1 MRELHGYHGEH
12 ARHARDPHAPADN
25 PATRAH
31 DHPKHAARDSLKPR
45 MLLDPEARKA
55 ARLDYQ
61 RKVEA
66 AEAEYAARHARP
78 GPGDQPRPPHQRRP
92 QQPKPEHAP
101 PESRDQP
108 AAKIAGRE
116 KPPGRQ
122 REEGRTPERPRLPK
136 TDTVDMLARNGLAVA
151 SVAVAFNLLP
161 DSWEKVAASAA
172 AAVIGN
178 VAWANRRWKE
188 RHGNRPED

>member
-1 MRELHGYHGEH
+1 
-12 ARHARDPHAPADN
+12 
-25 PATRAH
+25 
-31 DHPKHAARDSLKPR
+31 
-45 MLLDPEARKA
+45 MLRDPEARKA
-55 ARLDYQ
+55 ARLAYQ
-61 RKVEA
+61 QKVEA
-66 AEAEYAARHARP
+66 AEAGYAARHARP
-78 GPGDQPRPPHQRRP
+78 APGDRPRTPDQRGPREP
-92 QQPKPEHAP
+92 DPEHAP
-101 PESRDQP
+101 PEPRDKP
-108 AAKIAGRE
+108 AGKIADRG
-116 KPPGRQ
+116 KPSGRQ

-161 DSWEKVAASAA
+161 DSWEKVAASVA